1 MAEFIQAESMLNLTL
16 PGGQGVERATEDECR
31 AVEDRYLNQ
40 LEEIVRYSLPKGKSV
55 AGFFA
60 ESIQGVGGSVQYP
73 RGYLKRAFQVNCKLC
88 YGFLVA

>member
-1 MAEFIQAESMLNLTL
+1 M
-16 PGGQGVERATEDECR
+16 ERATEEECR
-31 AVEDRYLNQ
+31 VVEDRYLDQ

-88 YGFLVA
+88 YGFLMATECN